1 MNISK
6 FAVTVAAVV
15 LIFKTANLCGQS
27 GIEAVNPSQNIGG
40 IAFGYINDGTV
51 GWAFSPS
58 QDIVITSFELFFVG
72 TEDPPP
78 AGLSIGL
85 WSTDGT
91 LLRSTG
97 IDANGVFVNG
107 NFYESVSPLSVAAG
121 STLVVGAGSSDLFNI
136 YLILG
141 SPTQNPINFAG
152 SAYLSGNG
160 FAFPTVQSTIGDTE
174 RIIPSVSFLFQVVPE
189 PNELALAVTG
199 ALLLAVRR
207 KLHSRYCAMLRS

>member
-1 MNISK
+1 MTIPQ
-6 FAVTVAAVV
+6 FAVTVAAVG
-15 LIFKTANLCGQS
+15 LIFKTANLFGQE
-27 GIEAVNPSQNIGG
+27 GIDAVNPSQNIGG

-58 QDIVITSFELFFVG
+58 QDIVISSFELFFVG

-78 AGLSIGL
+78 ASLSIGL

-107 NFYESVSPLSVAAG
+107 NFYESISPLSVAAG
-121 STLVVGAGSSDLFNI
+121 NTLIIGAGSSNLFYT

-189 PNELALAVTG
+189 PNELILAATG
-199 ALLLAVRR
+199 ALLLALRR
-207 KLHSRYCAMLRS
+207 KPRPRNCAMLRS